1 MRSYISSLGTWT
13 DFEVREGHLT
23 ADLERWAGLTYA
35 EQVRGVSP
43 PSYWISRDLAF
54 AQRLVKSGR
63 GATAL
68 ALLRR
73 EAESSYRLSDDGLE
87 PTLSRA

>member
-1 MRSYISSLGTWT
+1 MWT

-23 ADLERWAGLTYA
+23 ADLERQAGLTYA
-35 EQVRGVSP
+35 EQVGGVSP
-43 PSYWISRDLAF
+43 PSYWISKDLAF
-54 AQRLVKSGR
+54 TQRLAKSGR

-73 EAESSYRLSDDGLE
+73 EAGSSYRPSDDGLE
-87 PTLSRA
+87 PMLSRA